1 MASVTVRNIKNR
13 GWVVDISTWEDGAR
27 KRSIKT
33 FGRGARA
40 REAAERYRDERAG
53 EIKTGKFWE
62 RRTTTFRMLWEKFE
76 AQELVPGALRP
87 ATIAD
92 YQASAR
98 LYLLPHFGDLSINEL
113 ERDIECVKAFKA
125 KLLTEPGI
133 KAAGKQGSG
142 KPLSARTVAKI
153 LTLLGSVFHYGEDI
167 GLVSR
172 NPVAKVKK
180 PRAAIRPILI
190 LEPDQIQ
197 RLLAA
202 LDDPQER
209 LLVELDLMTGLRSG
223 ELRGVTWSSI
233 DLKGKRLFVVSQA
246 TRRRADDRTKTDS
259 SMRMVPIASHL
270 IPRLERWKLECPPTP
285 EGFVFPGKPDAEGKR
300 APLGADY
307 LLRNILRRA
316 LRRAGLPDLRFQ
328 DIRHLACTLMAESGV
343 PIKRAQEVM
352 GHANILTT
360 LKIYTH
366 VMNRRHH
373 GAADKMAELAG
384 LVDAGN
390 TRETAS
396 VLESKDTPPYIG
408 Y

>member
-1 MASVTVRNIKNR
+1 MGSVTVRNIKRR
-13 GWVVDISTWEDGAR
+13 GWCVDISTNADGER
-27 KRSIKT
+27 RRSIKT

-40 REAAERYRDERAG
+40 RQAAEKYRDEQAQ

-62 RRTTTFRMLWEKFE
+62 RRSATFRDLWEKFD
-76 AQELVPGALRP
+76 AQELVPGALGP

-92 YQASAR
+92 YKASAR
-98 LYLLPHFGDLSINEL
+98 LYLLPYFGDRALNEL

-167 GLVSR
+167 ELVSR

-180 PRAAIRPILI
+180 PRAAVRPIQI
-190 LEPDQIQ
+190 LEPEQIR
-197 RLLAA
+197 RLLGA
-202 LDDPQER
+202 LDEPRER
-209 LLVELDLMTGLRSG
+209 LMVELDLMTGLRSG
-223 ELRGVTWSSI
+223 EIRGVTWSSI
-233 DLKGKRLFVVSQA
+233 DLEGKRLFVVSQA

-259 SMRMVPIASHL
+259 SLRMVPIASHL

-285 EGFVFPGKPDAEGKR
+285 EGLVFPGEPDADGKR
-300 APLGADY
+300 GPLGADY

-316 LRRAGLPDLRFQ
+316 LRKAGLPALRFQ
-328 DIRHLACTLMAESGV
+328 DLRHLACTLMAEAGV

-366 VMNRRHH
+366 VMSRRHH

-384 LVDAGN
+384 VIEAVN
-390 TRETAS
+390 TQETTGA
-396 VLESKDTPPYIG
+396 VEPEE
-408 Y
+408 